1 MTSKS
6 SFLPRLAFSRGDG
19 PILPLHN
26 YSSPPIR
33 KKASEYALSDLSPRP
48 DDRLLDSD
56 PQKHL
61 PYDYDSRSQ
70 SPTVPFADDGV
81 KQRPLFTGPPPPI
94 ATSRLLYRDEED
106 TDSFRP
112 PRALEGSSLVRNIN
126 SVLFDR
132 SSQVRPRDQTKD
144 YEPDAI
150 WRNLQ
155 HRERALQK
163 ELQLLLDAQS
173 AGLAA
178 HLDPNAP
185 PSSSA
190 RSDASD
196 AGSSTPTDSSMSH
209 RRRPHVSFEQPI
221 RAPTGEIIPVRQPR
235 KKPLGLRAT
244 RAGLARNITLLADLK
259 AEEDANLAS
268 ALSVRKKA
276 LSQLRKLAVRKDGI
290 AEELRTLEASEEAP
304 LSQDIRELEEEH
316 QGVTAEISEL
326 EERLVGLRNRRRWL
340 EGRMEDTKNLREASL
355 SGYKGALK
363 EVDSKVLTILRK
375 PPVKP
380 LDIEAIAGP
389 PMPNSHELVDQSPGG
404 TEFLRM
410 RPERRTIEM
419 AREWW
424 EGEVRI
430 LERRKQEVDKERT
443 ALEEGVEVWK
453 TAVELI
459 TNFETGLRQE
469 LRDGQAENAGKGKS
483 VALTPEQAMHGQ
495 LEKMATVMAG
505 LGECLQIA
513 EERGWNLLIC
523 AIGAELE
530 AFREAE
536 GLLRQALRAT
546 GFESP
551 SNSSGLQ
558 EAHYGGEEQVASRLA
573 NSTISGITRTSFT
586 TARSRQSS
594 GLEKTDSNSS
604 SRNNSIHK
612 SNNLVDLQEEKEGS
626 PDDVAEKKDRSIL
639 DESDNEV
646 PPDLL
651 VSSHLQL
658 GSSRLGEA
666 WSQSQQ
672 ASSVS
677 TLPQHGQERDQRQ
690 VEVQSPALSRD
701 DSLMNENEVP
711 PEFLAEHDD
720 HEVE

>member
-132 SSQVRPRDQTKD
+132 SSQVRPRDQKKD

-209 RRRPHVSFEQPI
+209 RRRPHASFEQPI
-221 RAPTGEIIPVRQPR
+221 RATPTGEIIPVRQPR

-316 QGVTAEISEL
+316 QGVTTEISEL

-389 PMPNSHELVDQSPGG
+389 PMSNSHELVDQSPGG

-469 LRDGQAENAGKGKS
+469 LRGGQAENAGKGKS

-546 GFESP
+546 G
-551 SNSSGLQ
+551 
-558 EAHYGGEEQVASRLA
+558 
-573 NSTISGITRTSFT
+573 
-586 TARSRQSS
+586 S

-651 VSSHLQL
+651 
-658 GSSRLGEA
+658 
-666 WSQSQQ
+666 

-701 DSLMNENEVP
+701 DSLMSENEVP

>member
-33 KKASEYALSDLSPRP
+33 KKASEYDLSDLSPRP
-48 DDRLLDSD
+48 ENRLLVSD
-56 PQKHL
+56 PQNHL

-70 SPTVPFADDGV
+70 SPTVPFADDASTPGSIS
-81 KQRPLFTGPPPPI
+81 KNKPRPLFTGPPPPI

-106 TDSFRP
+106 TDTFRP

-132 SSQVRPRDQTKD
+132 SSQVRARDQTKD

-178 HLDPNAP
+178 HIDPNAP

-209 RRRPHVSFEQPI
+209 RRRPRVLFEQPI
-221 RAPTGEIIPVRQPR
+221 RATPTGEIVPVRQPR
-235 KKPLGLRAT
+235 KKPLCLRAT

-290 AEELRTLEASEEAP
+290 AEELRALEASEEAP
-304 LSQDIRELEEEH
+304 LSQDLRELEEEH
-316 QGVTAEISEL
+316 QGVTTEISEL

-340 EGRMEDTKNLREASL
+340 EGRIEDTKNLREANL

-389 PMPNSHELVDQSPGG
+389 PMSNSHELVDQSPGG

-453 TAVELI
+453 SAVELI

-469 LRDGQAENAGKGKS
+469 LRGGQAENGGKGKN
-483 VALTPEQAMHGQ
+483 VALTPEQAMYGQ

-536 GLLRQALRAT
+536 ALLRQALRAN
-546 GFESP
+546 GFESA

-573 NSTISGITRTSFT
+573 NSTISGITRT
-586 TARSRQSS
+586 
-594 GLEKTDSNSS
+594 
-604 SRNNSIHK
+604 NNSIHK

-626 PDDVAEKKDRSIL
+626 PDDVEKQDRSIL

-651 VSSHLQL
+651 VSSHSQL

-666 WSQSQQ
+666 
-672 ASSVS
+672 
-677 TLPQHGQERDQRQ
+677 T
-690 VEVQSPALSRD
+690 RD
-701 DSLMNENEVP
+701 DSLSENEVP
-711 PEFLAEHDD
+711 AEFLAEHDD
-720 HEVE
+720 EVE